1 MPSFAVSRLL
11 WAAVA
16 GFMVLAMAGCSE
28 TKFAVSTAKS
38 VGDTGGIGQY
48 KVGDPYR
55 INGIWYYPTADD
67 NYDRTG
73 IASWYGEAFEGKTT
87 ANGEVF
93 RLNRLTAAHP
103 TLPLPSMVRV
113 TNLENGRALALRVND
128 RGPFASGRVI
138 DVSRR
143 AAQLL
148 GFERQGTAR
157 VRVQVMAD
165 ESRALAAAAQGQDRQ
180 LAAAGAGTAPEAAPR
195 TTVTAVALDDS
206 SAGLAAGTT
215 AATGSRTTAI
225 VVPEPDGRVVQL
237 PVKATN
243 LYIQAGAFAERVN
256 AARLQAKLK
265 PFGRT
270 GLSPVYV
277 DGQQFYRVRL
287 GPIPT
292 LADADRVLAKV
303 IGAGVDQARIVV
315 D

>member
-1 MPSFAVSRLL
+1 MALM
-11 WAAVA
+11 A
-16 GFMVLAMAGCSE
+16 LAIGGCSE
-28 TKFAVSTAKS
+28 TRLAALTAKA
-38 VGDTGGIGQY
+38 VGGSEGAGQY

-55 INGIWYYPTADD
+55 LNGIWYYPAVDY
-67 NYDRTG
+67 NYDGTG

-93 RLNRLTAAHP
+93 RLNGLTAAHP

-128 RGPFASGRVI
+128 RGPFASGRII

-157 VRVQVMAD
+157 VRVQIVVD
-165 ESRALAAAAQGQDRQ
+165 ESRALAAAGQGTAAQF
-180 LAAAGAGTAPEAAPR
+180 AAADGGAAPEAAPR
-195 TTVTAVALDDS
+195 TTVSAVALDDS
-206 SAGLAAGTT
+206 SAGLAVGT
-215 AATGSRTTAI
+215 AATSESRTTAF
-225 VVPEPDGRVVQL
+225 VAPEPDGRVTQL
-237 PVKATN
+237 PVRATN
-243 LYIQAGAFAERVN
+243 LYIQAGAFAERGN

-270 GLSPVYV
+270 GMAPVFV
-277 DGQQFYRVRL
+277 GGQRYYRVRL
-287 GPIPT
+287 GPIAT
-292 LADADRVLAKV
+292 LSDADRVLAKV
-303 IGAGVDQARIVV
+303 IGAGVIQAHIVV